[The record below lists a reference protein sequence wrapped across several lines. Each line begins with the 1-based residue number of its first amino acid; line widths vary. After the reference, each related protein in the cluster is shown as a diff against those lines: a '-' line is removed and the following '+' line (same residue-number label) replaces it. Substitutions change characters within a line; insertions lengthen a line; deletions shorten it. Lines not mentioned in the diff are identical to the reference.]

1 MNKKNIYI
9 IVAVLVIVL
18 AVVLYFKNTNDR
30 KPENLAVT
38 PTGEEILIKDV
49 KISDLDQNT
58 IDPVLTGKQWSWKET
73 YINDGDKIINPV
85 DPKMF
90 VLSFIKGDKFTTTTD
105 CNKFMGTYVLAEKS
119 LTMSDIASTQMACQ
133 DPYAQEKLYLSM
145 LEDAESY
152 FFRDDGSLIIMMKEN
167 AGTMTFASIAEETE

>member
-9 IVAVLVIVL
+9 IIAVLVIIL
-18 AVVLYFKNTNDR
+18 AAVLYLKNTNFR
-30 KPENLAVT
+30 KAENLAIT
-38 PTGEEILIKDV
+38 PTGEEILIKDI
-49 KISDLDQNT
+49 KPTDLDQNT
-58 IDPVLTGKQWSWKET
+58 ADPVLTGKQWSWKET

-119 LTMSDIASTQMACQ
+119 LSMSDIASTQMACE
-133 DPYAQEKLYLSM
+133 DPYAQEQSYLSM
-145 LEDAESY
+145 LSEAESY
-152 FFRDDGSLIIMMKEN
+152 FFRDDGSLIIMMKEDK
-167 AGTMTFASIAEETE
+167 GTMTFTPTTESVE

>member
-9 IVAVLVIVL
+9 IIAVLVLFL
-18 AVVLYFKNTNDR
+18 AGFVYFKNVSNRSPGNSGITSS
-30 KPENLAVT
+30 
-38 PTGEEILIKDV
+38 GEEVVIKDV
-49 KISDLDQNT
+49 KPGDLDQNT

-119 LTMSDIASTQMACQ
+119 LSMSDIASTQMACE
-133 DPYAQEKLYLSM
+133 DPYAQEKAYLSM
-145 LEDAESY
+145 LSEAESY
-152 FFRDDGSLIIMMKEN
+152 FFRDDGSLIIMMKEDK
-167 AGTMTFASIAEETE
+167 GTMTFTPTTESVE